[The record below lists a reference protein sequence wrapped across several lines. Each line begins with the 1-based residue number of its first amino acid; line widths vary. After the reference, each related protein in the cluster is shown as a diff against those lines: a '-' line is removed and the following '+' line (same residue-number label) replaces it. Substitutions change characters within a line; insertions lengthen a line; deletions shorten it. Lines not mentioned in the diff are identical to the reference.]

1 MARSPRKERAIS
13 VPFLPITNVY
23 RKQALVD
30 KEPDTSVERIIYVN
44 VRLAYGQS
52 MFLVG
57 ESLHN
62 DTGLT
67 PVLLC
72 AKFPRANVRLCGKA
86 VRKVVLIT
94 SVNEDGFIKVLI

>member
-1 MARSPRKERAIS
+1 MIYLKVWLAFSQS
-13 VPFLPITNVY
+13 VV
-23 RKQALVD
+23 
-30 KEPDTSVERIIYVN
+30 
-44 VRLAYGQS
+44 
-52 MFLVG
+52 LVG

-86 VRKVVLIT
+86 ARRVVLIRG
-94 SVNEDGFIKVLI
+94 VNADGFIRVLI

>member
-1 MARSPRKERAIS
+1 LKVWLAFSQS
-13 VPFLPITNVY
+13 VV
-23 RKQALVD
+23 
-30 KEPDTSVERIIYVN
+30 
-44 VRLAYGQS
+44 
-52 MFLVG
+52 LVG